1 MKITGSNSQEI
12 SERIGAILNKHVN
25 IMNEKGIIVAS
36 TDPSRIRTLHE
47 GAKKLIEKNEVE
59 MDIYPDDN
67 LSGAKNGVNVPI
79 HIEGR
84 TIGVIGVTGNPQEL
98 QDIAMVIGEMA
109 NIMFMNTQQSM
120 KDASL
125 ARRRRLFCEELLL
138 NSRLVINSET
148 LKRAEELSLPI
159 QRVQSIGVFHI
170 PEFISETE
178 RLAIDDKLTSLLR
191 TFLGDSVYIHH
202 HHIGQNLAVFFH
214 FRAKSSAVAHIN
226 AIIRELSMQKQIHIF
241 CGLSCCVKDPSQ
253 IHTAYLYAE
262 KAMEIASH
270 AGISQC
276 LIYENLAL
284 EIIISQ
290 LSPDS
295 IHAFLENVWK
305 DAEPGQR
312 NQAADF
318 LAVYFDSNGSLDQ
331 IAQKLYIHKN
341 TVQYKIKKIIDLTGY
356 DPRLPKDAAVLF
368 LAYKLLNL

>member
-1 MKITGSNSQEI
+1 MHMVMINGGIRQNAIPKPLTAPHKIPIATDI
-12 SERIGAILNKHVN
+12 RIG
-25 IMNEKGIIVAS
+25 
-36 TDPSRIRTLHE
+36 TLHE

-270 AGISQC
+270 AGIRQC

>member
-1 MKITGSNSQEI
+1 
-12 SERIGAILNKHVN
+12 
-25 IMNEKGIIVAS
+25 
-36 TDPSRIRTLHE
+36 
-47 GAKKLIEKNEVE
+47 
-59 MDIYPDDN
+59 
-67 LSGAKNGVNVPI
+67 
-79 HIEGR
+79 
-84 TIGVIGVTGNPQEL
+84 
-98 QDIAMVIGEMA
+98 
-109 NIMFMNTQQSM
+109 
-120 KDASL
+120 
-125 ARRRRLFCEELLL
+125 
-138 NSRLVINSET
+138 
-148 LKRAEELSLPI
+148 
-159 QRVQSIGVFHI
+159 
-170 PEFISETE
+170 
-178 RLAIDDKLTSLLR
+178 
-191 TFLGDSVYIHH
+191 
-202 HHIGQNLAVFFH
+202 
-214 FRAKSSAVAHIN
+214 
-226 AIIRELSMQKQIHIF
+226 MQKQIHIF

-270 AGISQC
+270 DGISQC

-295 IHAFLENVWK
+295 IHAFLDNVWK